1 MHLEEYFIS
10 IYRNTLHANPDD
22 KKKKK
27 DKKKKLENI
36 RQKLKKKIKLVM
48 ILVGQDLG
56 EGD

>member
-22 KKKKK
+22 KKKI
-27 DKKKKLENI
+27 KKKIENI
-36 RQKLKKKIKLVM
+36 RQKLKKKKIIKLVM

>member
-1 MHLEEYFIS
+1 MHLEEYVIS

-22 KKKKK
+22 KKKDIYKK
-27 DKKKKLENI
+27 NI
-36 RQKLKKKIKLVM
+36 RQKKKKIKLVM

>member
-22 KKKKK
+22 KKKKI
-27 DKKKKLENI
+27 KKNREHQAKIK
-36 RQKLKKKIKLVM
+36 KKKIKLVM

>member
-1 MHLEEYFIS
+1 MQILMI
-10 IYRNTLHANPDD
+10 
-22 KKKKK
+22 KKKIKK
-27 DKKKKLENI
+27 ENI

>member
-27 DKKKKLENI
+27 EHQAKIK
-36 RQKLKKKIKLVM
+36 KKKIKLVM

>member
-22 KKKKK
+22 KKKKI
-27 DKKKKLENI
+27 KKKKKIENI

>member
-22 KKKKK
+22 KKK
-27 DKKKKLENI
+27 DKKKEHQAKI
-36 RQKLKKKIKLVM
+36 KKKIKLVM

>member
-22 KKKKK
+22 KKK
-27 DKKKKLENI
+27 DKKKKIENI
-36 RQKLKKKIKLVM
+36 RQKLKKKKIKLVM

>member
-22 KKKKK
+22 KKKKI
-27 DKKKKLENI
+27 KKKD
-36 RQKLKKKIKLVM
+36 RQHQAKIKKKKIKLVM